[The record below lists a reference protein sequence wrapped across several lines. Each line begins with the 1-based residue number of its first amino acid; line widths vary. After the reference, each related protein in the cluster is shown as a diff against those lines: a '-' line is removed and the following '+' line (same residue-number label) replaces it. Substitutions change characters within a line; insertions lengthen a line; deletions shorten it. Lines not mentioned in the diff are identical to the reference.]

1 MMVSLMVRL
10 WTCSAVILFMVIL
23 IIAIKTLLKRRLSPR
38 ALYRL
43 WFPLLLIP
51 AEPFLP
57 LRLGSR
63 SGALPWPA
71 PLQAA
76 EHMISRE
83 LTGSAQDAAAGWLR
97 DFSVS
102 VSGRAPAWFYRIA
115 FSVWIAGVV
124 LMAAAALRSLLGV
137 RRLKRASLPLQ
148 NREVRALYD
157 SCRRELGIRRDIPV
171 LSTAYLKTPVTAGV
185 LRPCI
190 LLPIEAVGG
199 LSADELRF
207 ILLHEL
213 LHCRHRDTLVN
224 QLACIVRIVYWF
236 HPAVRI
242 AVNQLRSDGEAAC
255 DAAVLSCL
263 EEQDRIPYGST
274 LIRFAAGI
282 SGINRTPAAGLGGS
296 ARELRKRILGIK
308 SYRPETRRDKVRG
321 AAAFVLVAALACCAV
336 PPVTASAEA
345 KDYYHFTAAN
355 ETEVDLSA
363 CFEGYE
369 GSFVL
374 YDTAA
379 DRYYIHNPKAARTR
393 VSPDSTYKP
402 YSALAALQAG
412 VIAPDCTDRAW
423 DGAMNPFESWNQD
436 HTLSS
441 AMKNSVN
448 WYFNSLDQSC
458 GLETLQ
464 RSFSALHFGNEDLSG
479 GIGKYWVESTL
490 KISPVEQVE
499 LMTRLEA
506 ETLPFDPGQL
516 RAVKDALF
524 LSESGGLSL
533 WGKTGTGTV
542 EHRDVNGWFVGYAR
556 SAENTWVFAVNILGK
571 DGANGAAAG
580 RIALRILEGLPGLNS
595 ELQDPPAAHCLQEKA
610 AGA

>member
-1 MMVSLMVRL
+1 MIVSLMVRL

-23 IIAIKTLLKRRLSPR
+23 IIAIKSLLKRRLSPR

-43 WFPLLLIP
+43 WFPFLLLP
-51 AEPFLP
+51 AAPFLP
-57 LRLGSR
+57 LRLASR
-63 SGALPWPA
+63 SSALPWTA

-102 VSGRAPAWFYRIA
+102 VSGRAPAWFYQIA

-124 LMAAAALRSLLGV
+124 LMTAAALRSLLGV
-137 RRLKRASLPLQ
+137 SRLKRASLPLQ

-199 LSADELRF
+199 LSPDELRF

-224 QLACIVRIVYWF
+224 QLACIVRTVYWF

-321 AAAFVLVAALACCAV
+321 AAAFVLAAALSCCAV
-336 PPVTASAEA
+336 PPVAASTEA
-345 KDYYHFTAAN
+345 DDYYRFSAAN

-363 CFEGYE
+363 YFEGYE

-374 YDTAA
+374 YDTGA
-379 DRYYIHNPKAARTR
+379 DRYYIYNRKEALTR
-393 VSPDSTYKP
+393 ISPDSTYKP

-412 VIAPDCTDRAW
+412 VIAPDCTALAW
-423 DGAMNPFESWNQD
+423 DGAINPFESWNRD

-458 GLETLQ
+458 GLDTL
-464 RSFSALHFGNEDLSG
+464 RRTFHALHYGNEDLSG

-524 LSESGGLSL
+524 LSEPGGLPL

-556 SAENTWVFAVNILGK
+556 PAENTWVFAVNIQGK

-580 RIALRILEGLPGLNS
+580 RIALRVLEGLPGLIDGP
-595 ELQDPPAAHCLQEKA
+595 QAPPQAHCLQEKA
-610 AGA
+610 AGT